1 MNIIEQK
8 ITLKQEYFSD
18 DVITS
23 IANYTNSNT
32 QAWNRFPSL
41 YQDKIVHLNPA
52 QELCHN
58 TTGQVSHQ
66 DLVKQSNESWLNK
79 NKYYSDQRGMSNC
92 GSIGI
97 KGECS
102 NNHSSALQQNCG
114 KPFCSICSMKM
125 SYIHSRKIH
134 RLEDRLTSP
143 IVKKDLVCSYN
154 VTTMSKALQNWI
166 QFGNRD
172 TTVQKNRLKDIR
184 SIVNKTIVR
193 FYQTHKG
200 ENNIEN
206 ASVSSFHYCGEEW
219 ITKDDFINAKNR
231 KIESNAH
238 FSNSIKESEFTEKD
252 LNQLIDNRCLEYIT
266 QEFETEDGEIKE
278 RIKVLSPTAS
288 EFHLHLNSFFLHQSE
303 GHAYIPKEHLP
314 ILRQML
320 KDEVQI
326 YLDKE
331 HAKGHDVPKRLLNGR
346 FNLNSHLEYFNKS
359 RLTDL
364 KDRITYSLRET
375 IGDSRFE
382 RFTDAKK
389 HYVLKVL
396 KGFHNVV
403 YYGQL
408 STRNISSYFEEMN
421 IDTPEVEQRCC
432 SVCDEHLK
440 VNMIYNDNKKR
451 NYPERTGKGITIEKE
466 LLVVSESGNSM
477 KRTVTVSEADD
488 PTLIFDEEKYPLT
501 EHLKAILGENKEVVG
516 YKYTQTPWR
525 LHSDHLFEKCIYDF
539 NKLVYLGVLQ
549 NNHQWLLGVVDYHVD
564 LIKETTV
571 IISSS
576 EQRKYDE
583 RLVA

>member
-52 QELCHN
+52 QELTLN

-66 DLVKQSNESWLNK
+66 EIVKQANESWLIK
-79 NKYYSDQRGMSNC
+79 NKYLSDQRAISNC
-92 GSIGI
+92 SQIGI

-102 NNHSSALQQNCG
+102 NNHVSALQQNCG

-134 RLEDRLTSP
+134 RLADRLTSP

-154 VTTMSKALQNWI
+154 VTTMSKELQNWI
-166 QFGNRD
+166 QFGSRD
-172 TTVQKNRLKDIR
+172 TKIQKERLKKIR
-184 SIVNKTIVR
+184 SIVNKTIVS
-193 FYQTHKG
+193 FYKTHKG

-206 ASVSSFHYCGEEW
+206 ASVSAFHWCGDEW
-219 ITKDDFINAKNR
+219 VTKEDFINTKNR

-252 LNQLIDNRCLEYIT
+252 LNQLIKNRCLEYIT
-266 QEFETEDGEIKE
+266 QEFEAEGGE

-288 EFHLHLNSFFLHQSE
+288 EFHLHLNSFFLHKSE

-331 HAKGHDVPKRLLNGR
+331 YAKGHDVPKRLLSGK

-359 RLTDL
+359 KVTEL

-408 STRNISSYFEEMN
+408 STRNISTYFEEMD
-421 IDTPEVEQRCC
+421 IDTPEVEPSCC
-432 SVCDEHLK
+432 SVCDQPLK
-440 VNMIYNDNKKR
+440 VNMVFNNKKKR
-451 NYPERTGKGITIEKE
+451 DYPERLGKGITTEKE
-466 LLVVSESGNSM
+466 LPVVSESGNSI
-477 KRTVTVSEADD
+477 KTTETASEAND

-501 EHLKAILGENKEVVG
+501 EHLKAVLNENKQVIA